1 MTKQEE
7 YLYKEI
13 LDRTQEIIQLKDEVL
28 NLKEELSFEQHCKN
42 TYKAGFDH
50 CIKQGIERKNLQD
63 DANFWEMKCREAYE
77 VLGREDQD

>member
-7 YLYKEI
+7 YLYEEI

-28 NLKEELSFEQHCKN
+28 NLKEELRFETHCKN

-50 CIKQGIERKNLQD
+50 CIKNIATRNLPS
-63 DANFWEMKCREAYE
+63 E
-77 VLGREDQD
+77 